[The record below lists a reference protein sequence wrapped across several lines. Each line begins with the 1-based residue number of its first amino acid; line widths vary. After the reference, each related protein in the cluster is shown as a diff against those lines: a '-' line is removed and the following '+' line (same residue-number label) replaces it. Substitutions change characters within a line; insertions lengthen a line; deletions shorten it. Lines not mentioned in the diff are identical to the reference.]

1 MKYFLDFESTQH
13 AQRIISIGCVSEKGE
28 SFYTLVKLTGK
39 DKVSKFITDLTG
51 ITEAEL
57 EEKGVP
63 ADEAFEALFN
73 FIDSTREGQLPEYYC
88 YGDCDKKFCLNTIK
102 YMQNLKSISFV
113 MALGTGMIDFS
124 RQVKSFFKLNSPF
137 GLRRLYC
144 FFNDEDAQQS
154 HNALEDAKM
163 LAFVVNKFNQCKIE
177 DAEEI
182 KNIPSN
188 HAKNESKAPALFIQ
202 WPADK
207 WAADTGANGNT
218 EWQYVAIA
226 GTRKKYFNDIDTL
239 VMWIIRYMTTG
250 ISIKKADQ
258 VAKVKEKIKQS
269 LKDGKARYN
278 CIFTKRK
285 ENDNA

>member
-28 SFYTLVKLTGK
+28 SFYTLVKLAGK
-39 DKVSKFITDLTG
+39 DKVSKFITELTG

-73 FIDSTREGQLPEYYC
+73 FIDSTREGQIPEYYC
-88 YGDCDKKFCLNTIK
+88 YGDSDKKFCLNTIK
-102 YMQNLKSISFV
+102 YMQNLKSISLV

-124 RQVKSFFKLNSPF
+124 CQVKSFFKLNSPF

-144 FFNDEDAQQS
+144 FFNDEDTQQS

-163 LAFVVNKFNQCKIE
+163 LACVVDKFNQCKIE

-182 KNIPSN
+182 ENIPSN
-188 HAKNESKAPALFIQ
+188 HAKNESKAPILFVQ

-207 WAADTGANGNT
+207 WAADTGAKGNT
-218 EWQYVAIA
+218 EWRYMAVA

-258 VAKVKEKIKQS
+258 VAKVKQKIENALIS
-269 LKDGKARYN
+269 GKSCYN
-278 CIFTKRK
+278 CFYYIK
-285 ENDNA
+285 EREE